1 MNNSKNV
8 NNNSL
13 LDKIRAVSFVK
24 DEITL
29 FLDTHPNCAA
39 ALDYYDKT
47 VSELQMLTEEYENT
61 VGPLTAMGNR
71 MHNTVKPSTAFK
83 KVRFFMPHLR
93 SFYRAGGSAD
103 RTVRPLPWTATKSHR
118 SWPWHRAD
126 SANSDPYKTGRIAP
140 AAP

>member
-13 LDKIRAVSFVK
+13 LEKIRAVSFVK

-71 MHNTVKPSTAFK
+71 SRVTWQWVDGP
-83 KVRFFMPHLR
+83 
-93 SFYRAGGSAD
+93 
-103 RTVRPLPWTATKSHR
+103 
-118 SWPWHRAD
+118 WPWQAG
-126 SANSDPYKTGRIAP
+126 NGGVKEKTN
-140 AAP
+140 